1 MDIGLILVTTTKTGD
16 LAALARR
23 VEESGFDSLW
33 IPEHPVIPCG
43 PLTPFP
49 FAPALPEHYGRW
61 VDPFIALT
69 VAATATTRL
78 KLVTGICLLPERD
91 PLVTA
96 KVVASLDYYSGGRV
110 ILGVGAGWLKEETEI
125 MGTPFRVRWQRLRET
140 VEAMRTLWTQAEASY
155 NGKLVQFP
163 AVRSEPKPVQPGGPP
178 ILLGGHGAKALE
190 RVARSYDGWCPI
202 VDDPRTFH
210 EEVATLRRLTREAGR
225 NPETLQL
232 SPFVDP
238 QNGHLSADV
247 MKAYRDAGATRL
259 VLFTQ
264 QIGSDMANGQAAAW
278 IERMAPV
285 VERAKHLL

>member
-1 MDIGLILVTTTKTGD
+1 MDIGFILVATTQTGD

-23 VEESGFDSLW
+23 AEAVGFDSLW

-61 VDPFIALT
+61 VDPFVALT
-69 VAATATTRL
+69 VAAAATTRL
-78 KLVTGICLLPERD
+78 KLVTGICLLPERE

-110 ILGVGAGWLKEETEI
+110 ILGVGAGWLKEETEV

-140 VEAMRTLWTQAEASY
+140 VEAMRVLWTKAEASY
-155 NGKLVQFP
+155 SGKLVQFP
-163 AVRSEPKPVQPGGPP
+163 AVRCEPKPIQPGGPP
-178 ILLGGHGAKALE
+178 ILLGGHGLKALE
-190 RVARSYDGWCPI
+190 RVARNYNGWCPI
-202 VDDPRTFH
+202 VEDPHSFKEAVT
-210 EEVATLRRLTREAGR
+210 TLRQLTREAGR
-225 NPETLQL
+225 DPDALQL

-238 QNGHLSADV
+238 QNGNLTQET
-247 MKAYRDAGATRL
+247 MKAYQEAGATRL
-259 VLFTQ
+259 VLFSQ
-264 QIGSDMANGQAAAW
+264 QIGSEMADGQAAAW

-285 VERAKHLL
+285 VDRAQSL

>member
-1 MDIGLILVTTTKTGD
+1 MDVGLILVATTKTGD

-23 VEESGFDSLW
+23 AEQIGFDSLW
-33 IPEHPVIPCG
+33 IPEHPVIPSG

-61 VDPFIALT
+61 VDPFVALT

-110 ILGVGAGWLKEETEI
+110 ILGVGAGWLKEETEV
-125 MGTPFRVRWQRLRET
+125 MGTPFRLRWRRLRET
-140 VEAMRTLWTQAEASY
+140 VEAMRVLWTQAEASY
-155 NGKLVQFP
+155 AGKLVQFP
-163 AVRSEPKPVQPGGPP
+163 AVRCEPKPVQPGGPP
-178 ILLGGHGAKALE
+178 ILLGGHGLKALE
-190 RVARSYDGWCPI
+190 RVAKSYDGWCPI
-202 VDDPRTFH
+202 VEDLRAYA

-225 NPETLQL
+225 NPDSLQL

-238 QNGHLSADV
+238 QEGNLSLDEL
-247 MKAYRDAGATRL
+247 KAYQEVGVSRL

-264 QIGSDMANGQAAAW
+264 QIGSEMADGQAAAW
-278 IERMAPV
+278 LERMAPV
-285 VERAKHLL
+285 VERAKLL

>member
-23 VEESGFDSLW
+23 AEQIGFDSLW
-33 IPEHPVIPCG
+33 IPEHPVIPTG

-61 VDPFIALT
+61 VDPFVALT
-69 VAATATTRL
+69 VAATVTTRL

-110 ILGVGAGWLKEETEI
+110 MLGVGAGWLKEETEA
-125 MGTPFRVRWQRLRET
+125 MGTPFRLRWQRLRET
-140 VEAMRTLWTQAEASY
+140 VEAMRVLWTQAEASY
-155 NGKLVQFP
+155 AGKLVQFP
-163 AVRSEPKPVQPGGPP
+163 AVRCEPKPVQPGGPP
-178 ILLGGHGAKALE
+178 ILLGGHGLKALE
-190 RVARSYDGWCPI
+190 RVAKSYDGWCPI
-202 VDDPRTFH
+202 VEDLHTYT
-210 EEVATLRRLTREAGR
+210 EEVMTLRRLMREGGR
-225 NPETLQL
+225 NPDSLQL

-238 QNGHLSADV
+238 QEGNLSREAL
-247 MKAYRDAGATRL
+247 KAYQEIGVARL

-264 QIGSDMANGQAAAW
+264 QIGSEMADGQAAAW
-278 IERMAPV
+278 LERLAPV
-285 VERAKHLL
+285 VERAKRL